1 MRQSPNPPNVSAKAL
16 INGVPVH
23 AVPMAESTAAPVVE
37 GRDGRRRSRADRS
50 AAERSKGKTEA
61 FGRRAVQLSEFYQ
74 GKIETVPKVP
84 VRSLRDFA
92 LWYTPG
98 VAEVSR
104 VIQADPDRSFDL
116 TGRWNTIA
124 IVTDGS
130 RVLGLG
136 DIGPRAALPV
146 MEGKAL
152 LFKWLGGVDAV
163 PLPIVAKTPEA
174 FIATVEA
181 LAPAFGGINLEDIAS
196 PKCFGIL
203 EELQKRLPIPV
214 WHDDQLGTA
223 ASTIAGLLNALELTR
238 RSVREVRTVL
248 LGAGA
253 ANLVTARLLLALGHD
268 PHRLSVVDHR
278 GVLDAER
285 DDMDELMLRN
295 PWKYRVALQTDGGGR
310 RGDLAHAVE
319 GADVLLAA
327 STPDP
332 NTIRPEH
339 LRSMAPEPIVFA
351 LANPVPEVWPEV
363 ATAAGVAI
371 VATGRSDFPN
381 QVNNSLI
388 FPAVFR
394 GVLDARAR
402 SIPDEIVL
410 AAARELALHARDRG
424 LSRTHLLPTMEETG
438 VFPHVAAA
446 VGDASVRLGIAR
458 RALSHDEFLERARVL
473 MGRSERLVRALSRA
487 HLTAAMPSAKAL
499 AERKER

>member
-1 MRQSPNPPNVSAKAL
+1 MADGSVAS
-16 INGVPVH
+16 VP
-23 AVPMAESTAAPVVE
+23 ADRE
-37 GRDGRRRSRADRS
+37 GRRRSKSAEG
-50 AAERSKGKTEA
+50 AAERREGETDA
-61 FGRRAVQLSEFYQ
+61 LGRRSVELSAFYQ

-84 VRSLRDFA
+84 VRSLADFA

-104 VIQADPDRSFDL
+104 AIHADPELSFSL

-152 LFKWLGGVDAV
+152 LFKFLGGVDA
-163 PLPIVAKTPEA
+163 LPIPIQVTSPDQ

-181 LAPAFGGINLEDIAS
+181 MAPAFGGINLEDIAS

-203 EELQKRLPIPV
+203 EELQQRLSIPV

-223 ASTIAGLLNALELTR
+223 AATVAGLLNALELTH
-238 RSVREVRTVL
+238 RSVADVRTVL

-268 PHRLSVVDHR
+268 PKRLSLVDQKGILH
-278 GVLDAER
+278 AER
-285 DDMDELMLRN
+285 EDVDELMLRN
-295 PWKYRVALQTDGGGR
+295 PWKYRIALKTNGGGR
-310 RGDLAHAVE
+310 SGDLATALA

-327 STPDP
+327 STPNPDTVKP
-332 NTIRPEH
+332 AHIRA
-339 LRSMAPEPIVFA
+339 MAPDPVVFA
-351 LANPVPEVWPEV
+351 LANPVPEIWPDV
-363 ATAAGVAI
+363 AKAAGAAV

-381 QVNNSLI
+381 QVNNSLV

-402 SIPDEIVL
+402 SIPDEVVL
-410 AAARELALHARDRG
+410 AAARELARGAHRRG
-424 LSRTHLLPTMEETG
+424 LSAHHLLPTMEEPE
-438 VFPHVAAA
+438 VFPEIAAA
-446 VGDASVRLGIAR
+446 VGDTAVRLGIAR
-458 RALSHDEFLERARVL
+458 RTLSHEEFLERARTM
-473 MGRSERLVRALSRA
+473 MGRSARLVRAMTRA
-487 HLTAAMPSAKAL
+487 RINPPMP
-499 AERKER
+499 RVGPRNRRPR

>member
-1 MRQSPNPPNVSAKAL
+1 
-16 INGVPVH
+16 
-23 AVPMAESTAAPVVE
+23 MAESTAAPVE
-37 GRDGRRRSRADRS
+37 DGRAGRRVARPRRTS
-50 AAERSKGKTEA
+50 AGREEGKTA
-61 FGRRAVQLSEFYQ
+61 ALGRRAVALSRFYQ
-74 GKIETVPKVP
+74 GKVETVPKVP

-104 VIQADPDRSFDL
+104 TIRSDPDAVFDL

-136 DIGPRAALPV
+136 DIGPEAALPV

-163 PLPIVAKTPEA
+163 PLPIVARTPEA
-174 FIATVEA
+174 FVQTVES

-203 EELQKRLPIPV
+203 ESLQARLPIPV

-223 ASTIAGLLNALELTR
+223 AATIAGLLNALALTH
-238 RSVREVRTVL
+238 RSVRDIRTVL

-268 PHRLSVVDHR
+268 PHRLTLVDQR

-295 PWKYRVALQTDGGGR
+295 PWKYRFALRTNGGGR
-310 RGDLAHAVE
+310 RGGLADAIA

-332 NTIRPEH
+332 STVRPE
-339 LRSMAPEPIVFA
+339 LVRAMAPGPIVFA
-351 LANPVPEVWPEV
+351 LANPVPEIWPEV
-363 ATAAGVAI
+363 AMEAGAAV

-402 SIPDEIVL
+402 SIPDEVVI
-410 AAARELALHARDRG
+410 AAAQELARHARDRG
-424 LSRTHLLPTMEETG
+424 LSPTHLLPTMEEVE

-446 VGDASVRLGIAR
+446 VGDATVALGVAR
-458 RALSHDEFLERARVL
+458 RPRSHDEFLERARAV
-473 MGRSERLVRALSRA
+473 MGRSARLVRALARGR
-487 HLTAAMPSAKAL
+487 LTPAMPSARSLSPPKDP
-499 AERKER
+499 

>member
-1 MRQSPNPPNVSAKAL
+1 MGPSESPTSGSGPPTARAARPAKETAEGEAAQTEELSA
-16 INGVPVH
+16 
-23 AVPMAESTAAPVVE
+23 
-37 GRDGRRRSRADRS
+37 RSVRLAR
-50 AAERSKGKTEA
+50 
-61 FGRRAVQLSEFYQ
+61 FFQ

-84 VRSLRDFA
+84 VRSLADFS

-98 VAEVSR
+98 IAAVSKA
-104 VIQADPDRSFDL
+104 IAADPDESFEL

-136 DIGPRAALPV
+136 NIGPRAALPV

-152 LFKWLGGVDAV
+152 LFKFLGGVDAIPIPVDV
-163 PLPIVAKTPEA
+163 PTPGA
-174 FIATVEA
+174 LVELVEH

-196 PKCFGIL
+196 PKCFFVL

-223 ASTIAGLLNALELTR
+223 AATVAGLLNALELTD
-238 RSVREVRTVL
+238 RSIESVRTVL

-268 PHRLSVVDHR
+268 PHTLTLVDTK
-278 GVLDAER
+278 GVLDADRE
-285 DDMDELMLRN
+285 DLDEMMLHN
-295 PWKYRVALQTDGGGR
+295 PWKYRAALQTNGGGR
-310 RGDLAHAVE
+310 HGGLREALTD
-319 GADVLLAA
+319 ADVLLAA

-332 NTIRPEH
+332 DAVKPEWV
-339 LRSMAPEPIVFA
+339 RSMAPRPIVFA
-351 LANPVPEVWPEV
+351 LANPVPEIWP
-363 ATAAGVAI
+363 AAARDAGAAI

-381 QVNNSLI
+381 QVNNSLV

-402 SIPDEIVL
+402 SIPDAIVL
-410 AAARELALHARDRG
+410 VAARELAARAKHKG
-424 LSRTHLLPTMEETG
+424 LTPDHLLPTMDEAD

-446 VGDASVRLGIAR
+446 VATEAVRLGIAGHR
-458 RALSHDEFLERARVL
+458 RTHEEFLERAREL
-473 MGRSERLVRALSRA
+473 MARPARLVRELA
-487 HLTAAMPSAKAL
+487 TAGITRPMPD
-499 AERKER
+499 EPNEGTHR

>member
-1 MRQSPNPPNVSAKAL
+1 
-16 INGVPVH
+16 
-23 AVPMAESTAAPVVE
+23 MAESTAAPVD
-37 GRDGRRRSRADRS
+37 DGRAGRRSARPRRTAD
-50 AAERSKGKTEA
+50 AEGKTDA
-61 FGRRAVQLSEFYQ
+61 LGRRAVALSRFYQ
-74 GKIETVPKVP
+74 GKVETVPKVP
-84 VRSLRDFA
+84 VRSLHDFA

-104 VIQADPDRSFDL
+104 TIRDDPDQSFEL

-136 DIGPRAALPV
+136 DIGPAAALPV

-163 PLPIVAKTPEA
+163 PLPIRAGAPEE
-174 FIATVEA
+174 FVATVERI
-181 LAPAFGGINLEDIAS
+181 APAFGGINLEDIAS

-203 EELQKRLPIPV
+203 EALQERLPIPV

-223 ASTIAGLLNALELTR
+223 AATIAGLLNALELTH
-238 RSVREVRTVL
+238 RSIRSVRTVL

-253 ANLVTARLLLALGHD
+253 ANLATARLLLALGHD
-268 PHRLSVVDHR
+268 PHRLTLVDHK
-278 GVLDAER
+278 GVLYAER
-285 DDMDELMLRN
+285 EDVDELMVRN
-295 PWKYRVALQTDGGGR
+295 PWKYRLALRTNGGGR
-310 RGDLAHAVE
+310 TGDLSDALAE
-319 GADVLLAA
+319 ADVLLAA

-332 NTIRPEH
+332 NTVRPEH
-339 LRSMAPEPIVFA
+339 LRRMAREPIVFA
-351 LANPVPEVWPEV
+351 LANPVPEIWPET
-363 ATAAGVAI
+363 ATAAGAAI

-402 SIPDEIVL
+402 AIPDEIVL
-410 AAARELALHARDRG
+410 AAAKELARRARERG
-424 LSRTHLLPTMEETG
+424 LSASHLLPTMEETD

-446 VGDASVRLGIAR
+446 VGDAAVALGIAGR
-458 RALSHDEFLERARVL
+458 RRSHEEFLERAHAI
-473 MGRSERLVRALSRA
+473 MGRSSRLVRALARA
-487 HLTAAMPSAKAL
+487 RLTPAMPSVGAL
-499 AERKER
+499 GGGRR

>member
-1 MRQSPNPPNVSAKAL
+1 
-16 INGVPVH
+16 
-23 AVPMAESTAAPVVE
+23 MAESVPTPVDAAREPRRRTRARRPPASDDEVETAAL
-37 GRDGRRRSRADRS
+37 GRRSVELSR
-50 AAERSKGKTEA
+50 
-61 FGRRAVQLSEFYQ
+61 FYQ

-104 VIQADPDRSFDL
+104 TIHQHPELSFEL

-136 DIGPRAALPV
+136 DMGPEGALPV

-152 LFKWLGGVDAV
+152 LFRWLGGVDAV
-163 PLPIVAKTPEA
+163 PLPITAPSPDAIIE
-174 FIATVEA
+174 TVERI
-181 LAPAFGGINLEDIAS
+181 APAFGAVNLEDIAS

-203 EELQKRLPIPV
+203 EELQRRLPIPV

-223 ASTIAGLLNALELTR
+223 AATIAGLLNALELTH
-238 RSVREVRTVL
+238 RSVRELRTVL

-253 ANLVTARLLLALGHD
+253 ANIATARLLFALGHD
-268 PHRLSVVDHR
+268 PGRLSLVDSR
-278 GVLDAER
+278 GILHAER
-285 DDMDELMLRN
+285 SDVDELSVRN
-295 PWKYRVALQTDGGGR
+295 PWKYRLALSTNGGGR
-310 RGDLAHAVE
+310 TGDLSAALE

-332 NTIRPEH
+332 NTVKPAQI
-339 LRSMAPEPIVFA
+339 RSMAPHPIVFA
-351 LANPVPEVWPEV
+351 LANPVPEVWPHV
-363 ATAAGVAI
+363 AREAGAAI

-381 QVNNSLI
+381 QVNNSLV

-410 AAARELALHARDRG
+410 AAAKELARHAADRG
-424 LSRTHLLPTMEETG
+424 LSAEHLLPTMQETE

-446 VGDASVRLGIAR
+446 VADAAVREGIAR
-458 RALSHDEFLERARVL
+458 RRLSHDEYLHRAVVQMARARD
-473 MGRSERLVRALSRA
+473 LVRSIQRS
-487 HLTAAMPSAKAL
+487 HLVPPMPNEAPGP
-499 AERKER
+499 RRRTR